1 MHPSVYYIIL
11 FVFLVHISKC
21 WKKYFISYF
30 ILFSFFITTNNQMDR
45 VPPLQLSVLG
55 KLDPVELDLWAQF
68 YHGAQLSVPK
78 KVDGCRAHFCLKP
91 Y

>member
-30 ILFSFFITTNNQMDR
+30 ILFSFFITTNNQLDCNI
-45 VPPLQLSVLG
+45 LSLLPERKSLKIPSKLGYLTPGLG
-55 KLDPVELDLWAQF
+55 KMDESRP
-68 YHGAQLSVPK
+68 S
-78 KVDGCRAHFCLKP
+78 
-91 Y
+91 